1 LLNVLTFT
9 FIGDK
14 LEVFDILEDLAA
26 NPSRNYKIDKLNEHK
41 NNNVLREV
49 VRLALD
55 PFTQFYIRK
64 IPKYEATGSG
74 CLMQAMDQLFELS
87 SRTVTGHAGI
97 EHLTQVLTSLSPK
110 NAMVLERI
118 IAKDLRCGVSTATAN
133 DVWLGLV
140 VDYPCMLAS
149 QYEQKLVDKI
159 QWPAMV
165 QLKMDGMR
173 FNAVVRDGQCEF
185 KSRNG
190 KTIDLLG
197 NLEKEFVELANGID
211 TVFDGE
217 LLVKDDSGTLNRQTG
232 NGILNKAGKGTITDA
247 EASMVHATIWDVI
260 PYMYFID
267 SYCPTPYKDRFARLK
282 EANRINIV
290 PNFIVDNIEE
300 AQAKFKEYYDQGEE
314 GIILKDMNAPWENK
328 RSKALIKFK
337 GELECDLKIVDVED
351 GTGKYEGM
359 LGALVCE
366 SEDGIIKVKVGSGF
380 NDEDRKKI
388 KKQDVLG
395 KVVAVKYNARIRSK
409 HEDESLF
416 LPIFVEIRE
425 DKDKA
430 DSSGSIK

>member
-1 LLNVLTFT
+1 M
-9 FIGDK
+9 
-14 LEVFDILEDLAA
+14 EVYDILEDLAA
-26 NPSRNYKIDKLNEHK
+26 NPSRNYKIAKLQEHA
-41 NNNVLREV
+41 NNKVLREV

-74 CLMQAMDQLFELS
+74 CLLQAMDKLFELS
-87 SRTVTGHAGI
+87 SRLVTGHAAI
-97 EHLTQVLTSLSPK
+97 EHLTQVLESLSPT
-110 NAMVLERI
+110 NAKVLERI
-118 IAKDLRCGVSTATAN
+118 IAKDLKCGVSTATAN

-173 FNAVVRDGQCEF
+173 FNAIVRDGQCEF

-197 NLEKEFVELANGID
+197 HLEKEFIHMSNGID

-217 LLVKDDSGTLNRQTG
+217 LIVKDAGLTLNRQTG
-232 NGILNKAGKGTITDA
+232 NGILNKASKGTISDT
-247 EASMVHATIWDVI
+247 EASMVYATIWDVI

-267 SYCPTPYKDRFARLK
+267 GHCPTSYKERFKKFQWGIDFPKKIELVPSVIV
-282 EANRINIV
+282 ENI
-290 PNFIVDNIEE
+290 DE

-359 LGALVCE
+359 LGAIVCE

-380 NDEDRKKI
+380 NDEDRKQI

-409 HEDESLF
+409 HQDESLF
-416 LPIFVEIRE
+416 LPIYVEIRS

-430 DSSGSIK
+430 DSSGDIK

>member
-1 LLNVLTFT
+1 MA
-9 FIGDK
+9 
-14 LEVFDILEDLAA
+14 EVFDILEDLAA
-26 NPSRNYKIDKLNEHK
+26 NPSRNYKLAKLEEHK
-41 NNNVLREV
+41 NNQVLREV

-74 CLMQAMDQLFELS
+74 CLMQAMDKLFELS
-87 SRTVTGHAGI
+87 SRLVTGHAAI

-149 QYEQKLVDKI
+149 QYDQKLVDKI
-159 QWPAMV
+159 KWPAYV
-165 QLKMDGMR
+165 QLKLDGMR

-197 NLEKEFVELANGID
+197 NLEKEFVELANGSD
-211 TVFDGE
+211 MVYDGE
-217 LLVKDDSGTLNRQTG
+217 LVVTDGFTLLDRQTG
-232 NGILNKAGKGTITDA
+232 NGILNKALKGTISVE
-247 EASMVHATIWDVI
+247 EASKVRACIWDVI
-260 PYMYFID
+260 PYMYFTTGEY
-267 SYCPTPYKDRFARLK
+267 SRPYKERFSFIK
-282 EANRINIV
+282 ETRNISIV
-290 PNFIVDNIEE
+290 PNFIVENIEE
-300 AQAKFKEYYDQGEE
+300 AQAKFREYYTQGEE
-314 GIILKDMNAPWENK
+314 GIILKDMHAPWENK
-328 RSKALIKFK
+328 RSKSLIKFK

-409 HEDESLF
+409 HEGESLF

-430 DSSGSIK
+430 DKAGSIK

>member
-1 LLNVLTFT
+1 MCTST
-9 FIGDK
+9 GDK
-14 LEVFDILEDLAA
+14 VSEVFDILEDLAA
-26 NPSRNYKIDKLNEHK
+26 NPSRNYKIDKLTEHK
-41 NNNVLREV
+41 DNQVLREV

-64 IPKYEATGSG
+64 IPKYEATGSE

-87 SRTVTGHAGI
+87 SRIVTGNAAI

-110 NAMVLERI
+110 NAKVLERI
-118 IAKDLRCGVSTATAN
+118 IAKDLKCGVSTATAN
-133 DVWLGLV
+133 DVWLGLI

-165 QLKMDGMR
+165 QLKLDGMR

-197 NLEKEFVELANGID
+197 NLEKEFVELANGMD
-211 TVFDGE
+211 VVFDGE
-217 LLVKDDSGTLNRQTG
+217 LIVKDDGGILNRQTG
-232 NGILNKAGKGTITDA
+232 NGILNKAVKGTISDT
-247 EASMVHATIWDVI
+247 EAAMVHATIWDHI
-260 PYMYFID
+260 PYMYFT
-267 SYCPTPYKDRFARLK
+267 SGECPTPYKLRFVRLK
-282 EANRINIV
+282 EADKISIV
-290 PNFIVDNIEE
+290 PNFIVENIEE

-314 GIILKDMNAPWENK
+314 GIILKDMHAPWENK
-328 RSKALIKFK
+328 RSKSLIKFK

-351 GTGKYEGM
+351 GTGKYEDM

-380 NDEDRKKI
+380 NDEDRKNI

>member
-1 LLNVLTFT
+1 MCTST
-9 FIGDK
+9 GDK
-14 LEVFDILEDLAA
+14 VSEVFDILEDLAA
-26 NPSRNYKIDKLNEHK
+26 NPSRNYKIDKLTEHK
-41 NNNVLREV
+41 DNQVLREV

-64 IPKYEATGSG
+64 IPKYEASGSG
-74 CLMQAMDQLFELS
+74 CLMQAMDKLFELS

-110 NAMVLERI
+110 NAKVLERI
-118 IAKDLRCGVSTATAN
+118 IAKDLKCGVSTATAN
-133 DVWLGLV
+133 DVWLGLI

-165 QLKMDGMR
+165 QLKLDGMR

-197 NLEKEFVELANGID
+197 NLEKEFVELANGMD
-211 TVFDGE
+211 VVFDGE
-217 LLVKDDSGTLNRQTG
+217 LIVKDDGGILNRQTG
-232 NGILNKAGKGTITDA
+232 NGILNKAVKGTISDT
-247 EASMVHATIWDVI
+247 EAAMVHATIWDHI
-260 PYMYFID
+260 PYMYFT
-267 SYCPTPYKDRFARLK
+267 SGECPTPYKLRFVRLK
-282 EANRINIV
+282 EADKISIV
-290 PNFIVDNIEE
+290 PNFIVENIEE

-314 GIILKDMNAPWENK
+314 GIILKDMHAPWENK
-328 RSKALIKFK
+328 RSKSLIKFK

-351 GTGKYEGM
+351 GTGKYEDM

-380 NDEDRKKI
+380 NDEDRKNI

>member
-1 LLNVLTFT
+1 M
-9 FIGDK
+9 
-14 LEVFDILEDLAA
+14 EVYDILEDLAA
-26 NPSRNYKIDKLNEHK
+26 NPSRNYKIAKLQEHA
-41 NNNVLREV
+41 NNKVLREV

-74 CLMQAMDQLFELS
+74 CLLQAMDKLFELS
-87 SRTVTGHAGI
+87 SRLVTGHAAI
-97 EHLTQVLTSLSPK
+97 EHLTQVLESLSPT
-110 NAMVLERI
+110 NAKVLERI
-118 IAKDLRCGVSTATAN
+118 IAKDLKCGVSTATAN

-173 FNAVVRDGQCEF
+173 FNAIVRDGQCEF

-197 NLEKEFVELANGID
+197 HLEKEFIHMSNGID

-217 LLVKDDSGTLNRQTG
+217 LIVKDAGLTLNRQTG
-232 NGILNKAGKGTITDA
+232 NGILNKASKGTISDT
-247 EASMVHATIWDVI
+247 EASMVYATIWDVI

-267 SYCPTPYKDRFARLK
+267 GHCPTSYKERFKKFQWGIDFPKKIELVPSVIV
-282 EANRINIV
+282 ENI
-290 PNFIVDNIEE
+290 DE

-380 NDEDRKKI
+380 NDEDRKQI

-409 HEDESLF
+409 HQDESLF
-416 LPIFVEIRE
+416 LPIYVEIRS

-430 DSSGSIK
+430 DSSKDIK

>member
-1 LLNVLTFT
+1 MGVM
-9 FIGDK
+9 
-14 LEVFDILEDLAA
+14 EVFDILEDLAA
-26 NPSRNYKIDKLNEHK
+26 NPSRNYKIAKLEEHK
-41 NNNVLREV
+41 SNDVLREV

-64 IPKYEATGSG
+64 IPKYEATGSDS
-74 CLMQAMDQLFELS
+74 LVQAMDKLFELS
-87 SRTVTGHAGI
+87 SRTLTGHAGI

-110 NAMVLERI
+110 NAKVLERI
-118 IAKDLRCGVSTATAN
+118 MAKDLKCGVSTATAN

-140 VDYPCMLAS
+140 ADYPCMLAS

-232 NGILNKAGKGTITDA
+232 NGILNKAGKGTITDT

-282 EANRINIV
+282 EADKISIV
-290 PNFIVDNIEE
+290 PNFIVENIDE

-430 DSSGSIK
+430 DSSGNIK

>member
-1 LLNVLTFT
+1 MFIS
-9 FIGDK
+9 IGDK
-14 LEVFDILEDLAA
+14 VSEVFDILEDLAA
-26 NPSRNYKIDKLNEHK
+26 NPSRNYKIDKLTEHK
-41 NNNVLREV
+41 DNRVLREV

-87 SRTVTGHAGI
+87 SRIVTGNAAI

-110 NAMVLERI
+110 NAKVLERI
-118 IAKDLRCGVSTATAN
+118 IAKDLKCGVSTATAN
-133 DVWLGLV
+133 DVWIGLI

-165 QLKMDGMR
+165 QLKLDGMR

-197 NLEKEFVELANGID
+197 NLEKEFVELANGSD
-211 TVFDGE
+211 MVYDGE
-217 LLVKDDSGTLNRQTG
+217 LVVTDGFTILDRQTG
-232 NGILNKAGKGTITDA
+232 NGILNKALKGTISA
-247 EASMVHATIWDVI
+247 EEASKVRACIWDVI
-260 PYMYFID
+260 PYMYFT
-267 SYCPTPYKDRFARLK
+267 SGEYARPYKERFSFIK
-282 EANRINIV
+282 ETGNISKV
-290 PNFIVDNIEE
+290 PSIIVENIEE
-300 AQAKFKEYYDQGEE
+300 AQAKFREYYAQGEE
-314 GIILKDMNAPWENK
+314 GIILKDMHAPWENK
-328 RSKALIKFK
+328 RSKSLIKFK

-388 KKQDVLG
+388 KKQDVVG
-395 KVVAVKYNARIRSK
+395 KVVAVKYNSRIRSK

-430 DSSGSIK
+430 DSSGAIK

>member
-1 LLNVLTFT
+1 MDLM
-9 FIGDK
+9 
-14 LEVFDILEDLAA
+14 EVFDILEDLAA
-26 NPSRNYKIDKLNEHK
+26 NPSRNYKIDKLTEHK
-41 NNNVLREV
+41 DNQVLREV

-64 IPKYEATGSG
+64 IPKYEATGSDS
-74 CLMQAMDQLFELS
+74 LVQAMDKLFELS
-87 SRTVTGHAGI
+87 SRTLTGHAGI

-110 NAMVLERI
+110 NAKVLERI
-118 IAKDLRCGVSTATAN
+118 IAKDLKCGVSTATAN

-173 FNAVVRDGQCEF
+173 FNAIVRDGQCEF

-232 NGILNKAGKGTITDA
+232 NGILNKAGKGTISDI
-247 EASMVHATIWDVI
+247 EAAMVHATIWDII

-282 EANRINIV
+282 EADKISIV
-290 PNFIVDNIEE
+290 PNFIVENIDE

-314 GIILKDMNAPWENK
+314 GIILKDVNAPWENK

-388 KKQDVLG
+388 KKQDIVG

-430 DSSGSIK
+430 DSVESIK

>member
-1 LLNVLTFT
+1 M
-9 FIGDK
+9 
-14 LEVFDILEDLAA
+14 EVFDILEDLAA
-26 NPSRNYKIDKLNEHK
+26 NPSRNYKIDKLTEHK
-41 NNNVLREV
+41 DNQVLREV

-64 IPKYEATGSG
+64 IPKYEATGSDS
-74 CLMQAMDQLFELS
+74 LVQAMDKLFELS
-87 SRTVTGHAGI
+87 SRTLTGHAGI

-110 NAMVLERI
+110 NAKVLERI
-118 IAKDLRCGVSTATAN
+118 IAKDLKCGVSTATAN

-173 FNAVVRDGQCEF
+173 FNAIVRDGQCEF

-232 NGILNKAGKGTITDA
+232 NGILNKAGKGTITDT
-247 EASMVHATIWDVI
+247 EAAMVYATIWDII

-282 EANRINIV
+282 EADKISIV
-290 PNFIVDNIEE
+290 PNFIVENIDE

-314 GIILKDMNAPWENK
+314 GIILKDVNAPWENK

-337 GELECDLKIVDVED
+337 GELECDLKIVDIED

-425 DKDKA
+425 DKDQA
-430 DSSGSIK
+430 DSSRIIK

>member
-1 LLNVLTFT
+1 M
-9 FIGDK
+9 
-14 LEVFDILEDLAA
+14 EVFDILEDLAA
-26 NPSRNYKIDKLNEHK
+26 NPSRNYKIDKLTEHK
-41 NNNVLREV
+41 DNEVLREV
-49 VRLALD
+49 VRLTLD

-64 IPKYEATGSG
+64 IPKYEASGSDS
-74 CLMQAMDQLFELS
+74 LMQAMDKLFELS
-87 SRTVTGHAGI
+87 SRTLTGHAGI

-110 NAMVLERI
+110 NAVVLERI

-133 DVWLGLV
+133 DVWLGLI

-197 NLEKEFVELANGID
+197 HLEKEFVELANGID

-217 LLVKDDSGTLNRQTG
+217 LLVKDESGTLNRQTG
-232 NGILNKAGKGTITDA
+232 NGILNKAGKGTISEA
-247 EASMVHATIWDVI
+247 EASMVHATIWDII

-267 SYCPTPYKDRFARLK
+267 SYCPMPYKDRFARLK
-282 EANRINIV
+282 KSNKISIV
-290 PNFIVDNIEE
+290 PNFTVENIEE

-425 DKDKA
+425 DKDQA
-430 DSSGSIK
+430 DPSGSIK

>member
-1 LLNVLTFT
+1 MA
-9 FIGDK
+9 
-14 LEVFDILEDLAA
+14 EVFDILEDLAA
-26 NPSRNYKIDKLNEHK
+26 NPSRNYKIAKLEEHK
-41 NNNVLREV
+41 DNKVLREV

-64 IPKYEATGSG
+64 IPKYQASGSG
-74 CLMQAMDQLFELS
+74 CLMVAMDQLFELS
-87 SRTVTGHAGI
+87 SRLVTGNAAI
-97 EHLTQVLTSLSPK
+97 EHLIQVLESLSPT
-110 NAMVLERI
+110 NAKVLERI
-118 IAKDLRCGVSTATAN
+118 IAKDLKCGVSTATAN
-133 DVWLGLV
+133 DVWLGLIA
-140 VDYPCMLAS
+140 DYPCMLAS
-149 QYEQKLVDKI
+149 QYEQKLIDKI
-159 QWPAMV
+159 KWPAMV
-165 QLKMDGMR
+165 QLKLDGMR

-197 NLEKEFVELANGID
+197 HLEKQFVELANGID

-217 LLVKDDSGTLNRQTG
+217 LIVKDASGVMNRQTG
-232 NGILNKAGKGTITDA
+232 NGILNKAVKGTITTS
-247 EASMVHATIWDVI
+247 EASMVYATIWDHI
-260 PYMYFID
+260 PYMYFI
-267 SYCPTPYKDRFARLK
+267 SSECPTPYKERFARLK
-282 EANRINIV
+282 EAEKISIV

-328 RSKALIKFK
+328 RSKSLIKFK
-337 GELECDLKIVDVED
+337 GELECDLKIVGVED

-366 SEDGIIKVKVGSGF
+366 SEDGVIKVNVGSGF
-380 NDEDRKKI
+380 SDEDRKKI
-388 KKQDVLG
+388 KKQDVVG

-409 HEDESLF
+409 HEGESLF

-430 DSSGSIK
+430 DSSGAIK

>member
-1 LLNVLTFT
+1 MT
-9 FIGDK
+9 
-14 LEVFDILEDLAA
+14 EVFDILEDLAA
-26 NPSRNYKIDKLNEHK
+26 NPSRNYKIDKLTEHK
-41 NNNVLREV
+41 DNRVLREV

-64 IPKYEATGSG
+64 IPKYEATGSE
-74 CLMQAMDQLFELS
+74 CLMQAMDKLFELS
-87 SRTVTGHAGI
+87 SRIVTGNAAI

-110 NAMVLERI
+110 NAKVLERI
-118 IAKDLRCGVSTATAN
+118 IAKDLKCGVSTATAN
-133 DVWLGLV
+133 DVWLGLI

-165 QLKMDGMR
+165 QLKLDGMR

-197 NLEKEFVELANGID
+197 NLEAEFVELANGSD
-211 TVFDGE
+211 MVYDGE
-217 LLVKDDSGTLNRQTG
+217 LVVTDGFTLLDRQTG
-232 NGILNKAGKGTITDA
+232 NGILNKALKGTISA
-247 EASMVHATIWDVI
+247 EEASKVRACIWDVI
-260 PYMYFID
+260 PYMYFTTGE
-267 SYCPTPYKDRFARLK
+267 YTRPYKERFAFIK
-282 EANRINIV
+282 ETRNISKV
-290 PNFIVDNIEE
+290 PNFIVENIEE
-300 AQAKFKEYYDQGEE
+300 AQAKFREYYAQGEE
-314 GIILKDMNAPWENK
+314 GIILKDMHAPWENK
-328 RSKALIKFK
+328 RSKSLIKFK

-388 KKQDVLG
+388 KKQDVVG
-395 KVVAVKYNARIRSK
+395 KVVAVKYNSRIRSK

-430 DSSGSIK
+430 DSAGSIK

>member
-1 LLNVLTFT
+1 MA
-9 FIGDK
+9 
-14 LEVFDILEDLAA
+14 EVFDILEDLAA
-26 NPSRNYKIDKLNEHK
+26 NPSRNYKIAKLEEYK
-41 NNNVLREV
+41 DNNVLREV

-64 IPKYEATGSG
+64 IPKYEAIGSG

-110 NAMVLERI
+110 NAKVLERI
-118 IAKDLRCGVSTATAN
+118 IAKDLKCGVSTATAN

-140 VDYPCMLAS
+140 LDYPCMLAS
-149 QYEQKLVDKI
+149 QYEQKLVDKMH
-159 QWPAMV
+159 WPAYV
-165 QLKMDGMR
+165 QLKLDGMR
-173 FNAVVRDGQCEF
+173 FNAIVRDNQVEF

-197 NLEKEFVELANGID
+197 NLEAEFIELANGMD
-211 TVFDGE
+211 VVFDGE
-217 LLVKDDSGTLNRQTG
+217 LLVADEDGYPLNRQTG
-232 NGILNKAGKGTITDA
+232 NGILNKALKGTISDK
-247 EASMVHATIWDVI
+247 EASMVIATLWDHI
-260 PYMYFID
+260 PYMYFTTGE
-267 SYCPTPYKDRFARLK
+267 CPTPYKDRLARLK
-282 EANRINIV
+282 KTNKINIV
-290 PNFIVDNIEE
+290 PNFIVENIDE
-300 AQAKFKEYYDQGEE
+300 AQAKFKEYYDIGEE
-314 GIILKDMNAPWENK
+314 GIILKDIHAPWENK
-328 RSKALIKFK
+328 RSKSLIKFK

-388 KKQDVLG
+388 KKQDVVG
-395 KVVAVKYNARIRSK
+395 KVVAIKYNARIRSK
-409 HEDESLF
+409 HEVESLF

-425 DKDKA
+425 DKDQA
-430 DSSGSIK
+430 DSSRSIK

>member
-1 LLNVLTFT
+1 MGVM
-9 FIGDK
+9 
-14 LEVFDILEDLAA
+14 EVFDILEDLAA
-26 NPSRNYKIDKLNEHK
+26 NPSRNYKIDKLTEHK
-41 NNNVLREV
+41 DNEVLREV

-64 IPKYEATGSG
+64 IPKYEAIGSDS
-74 CLMQAMDQLFELS
+74 LIQAMDKLFELS
-87 SRTVTGHAGI
+87 SRTLTGHAGI

-110 NAMVLERI
+110 NAKVLERI
-118 IAKDLRCGVSTATAN
+118 IAKDLKCGVSTATAN

-232 NGILNKAGKGTITDA
+232 NGILNKAGKGTITDT
-247 EASMVHATIWDVI
+247 EAAMVHATIWDII

-282 EANRINIV
+282 EADKISIV
-290 PNFIVDNIEE
+290 PNFIVENIDE

-328 RSKALIKFK
+328 RSKSLIKFK

-388 KKQDVLG
+388 KKQDIVG

-430 DSSGSIK
+430 DSVESIK

>member
-1 LLNVLTFT
+1 MGVM
-9 FIGDK
+9 
-14 LEVFDILEDLAA
+14 EVFDILEDLAA
-26 NPSRNYKIDKLNEHK
+26 NPSRNYKIDKLTEHK
-41 NNNVLREV
+41 DNEVLREV

-64 IPKYEATGSG
+64 IPKYEATGSDS
-74 CLMQAMDQLFELS
+74 LVQAMDKLFELS
-87 SRTVTGHAGI
+87 SRTLTGHAGI

-110 NAMVLERI
+110 NAKVLERI
-118 IAKDLRCGVSTATAN
+118 IAKDLKCGVSTATAN

-232 NGILNKAGKGTITDA
+232 NGILNKAGKGTITDT
-247 EASMVHATIWDVI
+247 EAAMVHATIWDII

-282 EANRINIV
+282 EADKISIV
-290 PNFIVDNIEE
+290 PNFIVENIDE

-328 RSKALIKFK
+328 RSKSLIKFK

-430 DSSGSIK
+430 DSVEIIK